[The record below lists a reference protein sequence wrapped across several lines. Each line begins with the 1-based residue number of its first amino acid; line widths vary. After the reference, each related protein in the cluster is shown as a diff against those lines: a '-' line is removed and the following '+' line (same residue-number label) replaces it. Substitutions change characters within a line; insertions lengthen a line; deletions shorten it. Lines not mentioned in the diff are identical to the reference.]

1 MHVKPKQVEFYF
13 FFLKLL
19 YVEDKHKK
27 YATFFPITAFEK
39 SQSEIKIIN
48 VRCHKNYFVEITNN
62 FSSNHIKV
70 KNSKVTVNNLE
81 CKKRISYLQF
91 IFPCY
96 YMYSQKID

>member
-39 SQSEIKIIN
+39 SQIEIKIKMYA
-48 VRCHKNYFVEITNN
+48 VTKNIC
-62 FSSNHIKV
+62 S
-70 KNSKVTVNNLE
+70 
-81 CKKRISYLQF
+81 
-91 IFPCY
+91 
-96 YMYSQKID
+96 